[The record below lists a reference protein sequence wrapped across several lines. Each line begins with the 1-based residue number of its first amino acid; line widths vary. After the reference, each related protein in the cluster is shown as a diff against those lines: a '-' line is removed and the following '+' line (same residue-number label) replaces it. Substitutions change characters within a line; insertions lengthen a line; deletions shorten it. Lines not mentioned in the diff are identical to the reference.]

1 MNPRVQLRPAVTP
14 GLSRAAFEAATP
26 EGYAIALDG
35 YVGTGPWFDPA
46 GPRANFNH
54 HEGVD
59 RLATRATC
67 AQVLMA
73 IRQGLF
79 DTFRDADGS
88 RATLH
93 VNDCD
98 EDVCVSVALLRN
110 AHLVAAASNPL
121 VNRLVAME
129 DALDTTAGAYPFPV
143 DLPVLRELAWVF
155 EPYRRARF
163 TSMLG
168 RHRTPDA
175 LAGIIADVE
184 HRILRHVTGSGG
196 VVERFDTRYYVD
208 NMGVSTTG
216 WKFVREVGPY
226 ARTAMFADGV
236 RAFVATR
243 ETGGQTGNVYTVG
256 RMSPYVPFPVP
267 EILDALNRA
276 EFGADVPADC
286 WGGSDMVGGSPRVA
300 GSRLTQADVIV
311 AVQSVVEGWNVKRRE
326 R

>member
-1 MNPRVQLRPAVTP
+1 MNPRIRLCPAVAP
-14 GLSRAAFEAATP
+14 GITLEKFVATTEP
-26 EGYAIALDG
+26 YAIALDG
-35 YVGTGPWFDPA
+35 YVAAGPWYQAD

-79 DTFRDADGS
+79 NTFRDEDGP

-98 EDVCVSVALLRN
+98 EDVCLSVALLRN

-121 VNRLVAME
+121 VNRIVAME
-129 DALDTTAGAYPFPV
+129 DALDTTAGAYPFPP

-168 RHRTPDA
+168 RHRTPEI
-175 LAGIIADVE
+175 LASVIADVE

-196 VVERFDTRYYVD
+196 VVEHFDTRYHVN
-208 NMGVSTTG
+208 NMGRMLSDWSCVY
-216 WKFVREVGPY
+216 EIGPY
-226 ARTAMFADGV
+226 ARTAMFADGI
-236 RAFVATR
+236 RAFVSIR
-243 ETGGQTGNVYTVG
+243 NGDHGQSAYTVG
-256 RMSPYVPFPVP
+256 RMSPYIPFPVP
-267 EILDALNRA
+267 EILAALNGA
-276 EFGADVPADC
+276 EFGTDVPDDC
-286 WGGSDMVGGSPRVA
+286 WGGGDMVGGSPRVA
-300 GSRLTQADVIV
+300 GSRLTQDDVIRV
-311 AVQSVVEGWNVKRRE
+311 IEGVIAERRKA
-326 R
+326 RSR